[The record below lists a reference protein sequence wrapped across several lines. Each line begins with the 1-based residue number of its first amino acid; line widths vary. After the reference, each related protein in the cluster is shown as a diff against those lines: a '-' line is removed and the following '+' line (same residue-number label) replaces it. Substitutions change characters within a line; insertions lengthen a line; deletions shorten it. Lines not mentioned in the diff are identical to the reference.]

1 VNLSLSINSEIDIF
15 NFSPVKT
22 NQLIEFDDLVTSAEF
37 ICYLATSLQMKKPV
51 LITNNQN
58 TLPDL
63 KKLKANHFFIENENY
78 IYLNISLKNIIEKIN
93 LESIQNLNYQELES
107 VFRVELPK
115 IFN

>member
-1 VNLSLSINSEIDIF
+1 VNLFLSINLEVDIF
-15 NFSPVKT
+15 NFSPNET
-22 NQLIEFDDLVTSAEF
+22 NQLITFEGLVSSMDF
-37 ICYLATSLQMKKPV
+37 ISYLATSLQMKKPV
-51 LITNNQN
+51 LITNNQI

-63 KKLKANHFFIENENY
+63 KKLKANHFFIENGNY

-107 VFRVELPK
+107 VFCVELPK